1 MKNAGADAF
10 RNDPGNS
17 KTVTIGLTVPLTGAY
32 ADEGKDELRAYEL
45 AIKHI
50 NGQGDGGTL
59 KTMKPLALRGN
70 GILGKKLVYVRWW
83 NETSWEMAFS

>member
-1 MKNAGADAF
+1 MLNSTRRKALKSITGFVAGVGAPAFYMKNSTASTF

-17 KTVTIGLTVPLTGAY
+17 KTVTIGLTLPLTGAY

-50 NGQGDGGTL
+50 NGEGDGGI
-59 KTMKPLALRGN
+59 PNHVAR
-70 GILGKKLVYVRWW
+70 YC
-83 NETSWEMAFS
+83 